1 MCTLNDIRYYAP
13 IFKCFLLGLLF
24 CQLAKKKINFPIFC
38 RCLFVYLPIN
48 ICPEK
53 KRTAIRFKAQLSK
66 SEMQL
71 KTAQKKKWFICVSNW
86 LWNSV
91 EMLEQ
96 CTSFPTLVSFVI
108 KQKKKHSRTK
118 THTGTKTKLINCP
131 FFFFLHQRKQKEKRK
146 STNFTCFLL
155 FRLFSSFRLL
165 CCYVLSNFGFNKQ
178 CCLRADSKSLLVCL
192 LF

>member
-1 MCTLNDIRYYAP
+1 MHFGSFDLSFVFCVHWMIYDTMHP
-13 IFKCFLLGLLF
+13 FLSAF
-24 CQLAKKKINFPIFC
+24 FWVCYFANWQKQKKNQFPIFC

-53 KRTAIRFKAQLSK
+53 KRTAIQFKAQLSK

-71 KTAQKKKWFICVSNW
+71 KTAQKKWFICVSNW

-131 FFFFLHQRKQKEKRK
+131 FFFFFCINESKKKNENQRI
-146 STNFTCFLL
+146 
-155 FRLFSSFRLL
+155 
-165 CCYVLSNFGFNKQ
+165 
-178 CCLRADSKSLLVCL
+178 LLVFFCFGYFHPL
-192 LF
+192 DYYVVMF